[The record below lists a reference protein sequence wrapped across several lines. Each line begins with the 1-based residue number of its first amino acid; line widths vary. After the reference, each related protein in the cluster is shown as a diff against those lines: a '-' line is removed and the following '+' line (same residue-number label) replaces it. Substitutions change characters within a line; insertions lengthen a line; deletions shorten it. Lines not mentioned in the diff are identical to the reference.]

1 MKRIFNKLVRDK
13 IPKIIE
19 DNGEYALT
27 EILNDKSFENAI
39 DNKLM
44 EEVKEVINAKT
55 KEDIKEE
62 LADLLEVI
70 LKKAEIN
77 NIKFSEIEEERIEK
91 KNKKGGFD
99 DKIFL
104 VETKDQ
110 NYDDENKGSF
120 TCNNRVLY
128 KEKNKLRRELITYAL
143 IINIFIKKFI
153 SNAF

>member
-1 MKRIFNKLVRDK
+1 MKRVFNKLVRDK

-39 DNKLM
+39 DNKLL

-77 NIKFSEIEEERIEK
+77 NIKFSEMEDARIQK

-99 DKIFL
+99 NKIFL

-110 NYDDENKGSF
+110 NYDDEN
-120 TCNNRVLY
+120 
-128 KEKNKLRRELITYAL
+128 
-143 IINIFIKKFI
+143 
-153 SNAF
+153 